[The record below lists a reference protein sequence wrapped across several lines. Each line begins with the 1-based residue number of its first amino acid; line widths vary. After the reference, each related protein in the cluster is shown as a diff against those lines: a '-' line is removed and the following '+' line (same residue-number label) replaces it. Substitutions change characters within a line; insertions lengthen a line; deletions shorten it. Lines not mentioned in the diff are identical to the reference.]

1 MKILQSVLEIKIS
14 EVFTSLQN
22 QIIKKKE
29 KTHTHTHTHTQ
40 NDNKLVI
47 TQKMSKK

>member
-14 EVFTSLQN
+14 DVFTSLQN
-22 QIIKKKE
+22 QIIKKKRQ
-29 KTHTHTHTHTQ
+29 KTHTHTHTQ